1 MGRSRED
8 DERMRFVD
16 PMKDTP
22 EGKLLAIVRDIEKAV
37 GIRKNSNY
45 NTECNMGCAEGSA
58 CKDCYP
64 ELEGVD
70 DYMNPKKNKTKHGIT
85 KYVQESSVD
94 NVKPTFVEI
103 SGKTEIPAT
112 GYTGNQVLPYSED
125 GPSAK
130 PISEVFKMPSVSQ
143 TGYDKSSSS
152 THMHYND
159 GGDYDYR
166 AKIEES
172 LATIKKDANAG
183 QLGLVH
189 EIAGQIE
196 AIYSRL

>member
-45 NTECNMGCAEGSA
+45 NTECNMGCEDPE
-58 CKDCYP
+58 CKTCGPD
-64 ELEGVD
+64 V
-70 DYMNPKKNKTKHGIT
+70 K

>member
-45 NTECNMGCAEGSA
+45 NTECNMGCAEGET
-58 CKDCYP
+58 CEDCYP
-64 ELEGVD
+64 
-70 DYMNPKKNKTKHGIT
+70 NPKKNKIK